1 MEFAEYCSS
10 GLLTRFET
18 AFSRDQS
25 EKIYVQHRMREA
37 GRDIWSWLQD
47 GAYLYLCGDAERMAP
62 DVDAALQAIVEEQGA
77 MSQEAAAEYMA
88 RLRTEKRYRRD
99 VY

>member
-1 MEFAEYCSS
+1 
-10 GLLTRFET
+10 LLTRLDT

-25 EKIYVQHRMREA
+25 QKIYVQHRLREE
-37 GRDIWSWLQD
+37 GREIWSWLQE

-62 DVDAALQAIVEEQGA
+62 DVDAALCAIAEEHGA
-77 MSQEAAAEYMA
+77 MSKEAAAEYIA
-88 RLRTEKRYRRD
+88 TLRTQKRYRRD

>member
-1 MEFAEYCSS
+1 
-10 GLLTRFET
+10 LLTRFET

-25 EKIYVQHRMREA
+25 QKVYVQHRIREA
-37 GRDIWSWLQD
+37 GRDVWSWLND

-62 DVDAALQAIVEEQGA
+62 DVDAAIQGLVEEHGG
-77 MSQEAAAEYMA
+77 MSKEAAAEYVA
-88 RLRTEKRYRRD
+88 NLRTQKRYRRD

>member
-1 MEFAEYCSS
+1 
-10 GLLTRFET
+10 LLTRFET

-25 EKIYVQHRMREA
+25 QKVYVQHRIRDA
-37 GRDIWSWLQD
+37 GRDVWSWLND

-62 DVDAALQAIVEEQGA
+62 DVDAAIQGLVEEHGGL
-77 MSQEAAAEYMA
+77 SKEASVEYVA
-88 RLRTEKRYRRD
+88 NLRTQKRYRRD